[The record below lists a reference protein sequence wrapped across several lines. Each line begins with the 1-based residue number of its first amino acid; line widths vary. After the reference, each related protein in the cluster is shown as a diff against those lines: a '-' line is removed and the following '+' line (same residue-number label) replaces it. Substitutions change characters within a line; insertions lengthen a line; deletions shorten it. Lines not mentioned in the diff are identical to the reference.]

1 MRRGRHGGTA
11 PTPATASKRVYRR
24 RAPAPRSTRL
34 GIIHAGM
41 QAGEFAAFFVLLL
54 ALGIAY
60 GLINTVLGY

>member
-1 MRRGRHGGTA
+1 
-11 PTPATASKRVYRR
+11 
-24 RAPAPRSTRL
+24 
-34 GIIHAGM
+34 M